1 MYSVVLTMSGRLE
14 LVGGER
20 PLLVAVIADRSSL
33 LVATQPQLICRLA
46 ATMGPLLLNW
56 GCSSFVSTE

>member
-1 MYSVVLTMSGRLE
+1 MSGRLE
-14 LVGGER
+14 FVGGER
-20 PLLVAVIADRSSL
+20 PLLPVVAVIADRSSL